1 MPASP
6 NPRIILFAIAALTL
20 ACNIEPQRA
29 PAIGEAYAGP
39 SSLTLYKD
47 IDPKSPAVATVHH
60 GDLLQITAR
69 HRRWYKVR
77 SPKGV
82 EGWTDDTGL
91 LDRDQ
96 MNRIR
101 AMSKETAGLPSQGLA
116 TTFGTLR
123 VHAEPNRQAV
133 SFVQVVEGEKFDV
146 IAHRVVAR
154 APLPKRELI
163 VPAPKPARKTRKE
176 NSRLPPPPNPVP
188 PAPPEDWVALSKER
202 SQIPEENLPPA
213 ASDDW
218 TLIRTHSGQSGWVL
232 TSRLYLTIPDEVAQY
247 AEGHRITSYF
257 SLGKVRDGDVQK
269 DIWLWT
275 TAESLGE
282 DHDFDSYRVF
292 TWSLRHH
299 RYETAYIQRREI
311 GFFPVLA
318 KTGEFSVCLEI
329 APGQRVRKQYT
340 MLGNAVRPAGQ
351 TPCQKDHGIEEDA
364 EGTANIVVTEAPAPK
379 PGLIARLK
387 SLFTR

>member
-20 ACNIEPQRA
+20 ACNVEPQRA

-257 SLGKVRDGDVQK
+257 SSGKSATATYRKTSGSGPPPNRSAK
-269 DIWLWT
+269 ITISTAIAYSPGASAT
-275 TAESLGE
+275 TATRPRTSKGAKSASSQCWQRPVSSPSASKSPPASASANSTRCWAMPCALPARRHARRITESK
-282 DHDFDSYRVF
+282 RMP
-292 TWSLRHH
+292 
-299 RYETAYIQRREI
+299 RE
-311 GFFPVLA
+311 PR
-318 KTGEFSVCLEI
+318 TS
-329 APGQRVRKQYT
+329 
-340 MLGNAVRPAGQ
+340 
-351 TPCQKDHGIEEDA
+351 
-364 EGTANIVVTEAPAPK
+364 
-379 PGLIARLK
+379 
-387 SLFTR
+387 